1 MTIEECIKL
10 EKQDIEHYIKRLQVS
25 DYYRAEI
32 KRLKE
37 TIRSQEER
45 IKELEAKP

>member
-10 EKQDIEHYIKRLQVS
+10 EKQDIEHYIKRLQVN

-37 TIRSQEER
+37 IIHSREER
-45 IKELEAKP
+45 IRKLEESQ